1 MKKLKYIFMIILLVI
16 VYILA
21 NAFSILNYSYKDETQ
36 TADIA
41 IVLGAAAYPHSIS
54 LVYQERVNHAIDLY
68 NEGYVDKIM
77 MTGGIA
83 EGNTLSDAYQAK
95 QYAISCN
102 VPENDILLEETSTI
116 TQENLENAKTI
127 MDTYNYTTAIIVSDP
142 LHMKRAMAMAKDI
155 GIIAY
160 TSPTPTT
167 RYQTINTKLPFLA
180 RETIYYIGY
189 KWYHLFSQ
197 I

>member
-1 MKKLKYIFMIILLVI
+1 MKKLKYIFIILLCI
-16 VYILA
+16 IGYILA
-21 NAFSILNYSYKDETQ
+21 NAFSIYTYSYKDEVCQ
-36 TADIA
+36 ADVA

-68 NEGYVDKIM
+68 NEGYVNKII
-77 MTGGIA
+77 MTGGVA
-83 EGNTLSDAYQAK
+83 EGNELSDAYQAK

-102 VPENDILLEETSTI
+102 VPANDILLEETSTI
-116 TQENLENAKTI
+116 TQENLEYAKTI
-127 MDTYNYTTAIIVSDP
+127 MNEYNYTTAIIVSDP
-142 LHMKRAMAMAKDI
+142 LHMKRAMAMAKDC
-155 GIIAY
+155 GITAY

-167 RYQTINTKLPFLA
+167 RYQTINTKLPFLIK
-180 RETIYYIGY
+180 ETIYYIGY

>member
-1 MKKLKYIFMIILLVI
+1 MKKLKYIFMMLLLII
-16 VYILA
+16 VYILG
-21 NAFSILNYSYKDETQ
+21 NAFSIYIYSYKDETCH
-36 TADIA
+36 ADIA

-54 LVYQERVNHAIDLY
+54 LVYQERINHAIDLY

-77 MTGGIA
+77 MTGGVA
-83 EGNTLSDAYQAK
+83 EGNELSDAYQAK
-95 QYAISCN
+95 QYALSCN
-102 VPENDILLEETSTI
+102 IDENDILLEETSTI
-116 TQENLENAKTI
+116 TQENLKYAKEI
-127 MDTYNYTTAIIVSDP
+127 MDEYNYTTAIIVSDP
-142 LHMKRAMAMAKDI
+142 LHMKRAMTMAKDE

-167 RYQTINTKLPFLA
+167 RYQTMNTKLPFLA
-180 RETIYYIGY
+180 KETIYYIGY

>member
-1 MKKLKYIFMIILLVI
+1 MKKLKYILMVLLLVI
-16 VYILA
+16 IYILA
-21 NAFSILNYSYKDETQ
+21 NAFSIYIYSYKDETCQ
-36 TADIA
+36 ADVA

-68 NEGYVDKIM
+68 NEGYIDKII

-95 QYAISCN
+95 QYALSYNI
-102 VPENDILLEETSTI
+102 PENDILLEETSTI

-127 MDTYNYTTAIIVSDP
+127 MDEYNYTTAIIVSDP
-142 LHMKRAMAMAKDI
+142 LHMKRAMTMAKDA
-155 GIIAY
+155 GITAFS
-160 TSPTPTT
+160 SPTPTT
-167 RYQTINTKLPFLA
+167 RYQTLNTKIPFLA

-189 KWYHLFSQ
+189 KWYQLFS
-197 I
+197 